1 MLTPISIISW
11 LQEFSQMTD
20 PSLNFPEKKGKSIL
34 LMTTAPP
41 SNAPWVLG
49 RRLPPLGLAY
59 VAGALEK
66 DGYNVQIL
74 DNYLIKKPLNEVK
87 QTVAQLESEIVG
99 ITCGSATYQRCL
111 ETARAVK
118 EARPSCKV
126 VVGGW
131 HASYAPDSLLKQ
143 SEIDYV
149 VMGEG
154 EQAMSD
160 LAAHITSGGE
170 YEDVSKIAG
179 VGYRQHGNI
188 IKNSPRIIENL
199 DQVPFPA
206 RHLLPMNLYG
216 RKIEFLNVE
225 PVDIM
230 SITRG
235 CPYNCAYCDIE
246 KLWGKKCRIFSPPRV
261 VDEVKHLVDK
271 FGSKGIYFISD
282 NFTIRKQ
289 ETAEFCDLMNKEKLD
304 VEWVCDTRADLL
316 SKDLLI
322 KMRNAGCKTIW
333 FGVESGSPRIIEII
347 NKGITKEQTLR
358 AFKLCREA
366 GIQVACSFM
375 IGIPGETIKDMEAS
389 LKFAKELDPD
399 WCGFNIYVAY
409 PGSILYEEILEKHQY
424 DRVEDFLF
432 YVKTE
437 DFDFDSLLKI
447 QRRILQS
454 WNRSPKRILRKIRRE
469 GALTV
474 LKKVVSSARH
484 IQT

>member
-1 MLTPISIISW
+1 M
-11 LQEFSQMTD
+11 
-20 PSLNFPEKKGKSIL
+20 IL

-41 SNAPWVLG
+41 SNAPWFLG
-49 RRLPPLGLAY
+49 RKLPPLGLAY
-59 VAGALEK
+59 VGAALEK
-66 DGYNVQIL
+66 SGYKVEIL
-74 DNYLIKKPLNEVK
+74 DNYLLKKPIDEVK
-87 QTVAQLESEIVG
+87 QIVAKLEPEIVG

-118 EARPSCKV
+118 EIRPTCKV

-131 HASYAPDSLLKQ
+131 HASYAPDSLLEH

-154 EQAMSD
+154 EQAMTQ
-160 LAAHITSGGE
+160 LAGLITKGADYEGASG
-170 YEDVSKIAG
+170 VPG
-179 VGYRQHGNI
+179 VGYMRNGNLL
-188 IKNSPRIIENL
+188 KNTPQVITDL
-199 DQVPFPA
+199 DAVPFPA

-216 RKIEFLNVE
+216 RRIEFLKVE

-261 VDEVKHLVDK
+261 VDEVKHLAEK
-271 FGSKGIYFISD
+271 FGSKGVYFISD
-282 NFTIRKQ
+282 NFTIRKN
-289 ETAEFCDLMNKEKLD
+289 ETEDFCDLMKKEKLD

-316 SKDLLI
+316 SKDLLV
-322 KMRNAGCKTIW
+322 KMKSAGCKTIW
-333 FGVESGSPRIIEII
+333 FGVESGSPRVIDII
-347 NKGITKEQTLR
+347 NKGISKEQTLK

-375 IGIPGETIKDMEAS
+375 IGIPGETVKDMEES
-389 LKFAKELDPD
+389 LRFAKQLDPD

-409 PGSILYEEILEKHQY
+409 PGSILYEEILEKHLY

-437 DFDFDSLLKI
+437 DFDFESLMKI
-447 QRRILQS
+447 QRRLLTS
-454 WNRSPKRILRKIRRE
+454 WNHSPKRILRKIRRD
-469 GALTV
+469 GITSVA
-474 LKKVVSSARH
+474 KAAVSSARH
-484 IQT
+484 ARF

>member
-1 MLTPISIISW
+1 MNG
-11 LQEFSQMTD
+11 
-20 PSLNFPEKKGKSIL
+20 PSVKYPEEKHKSIL

-41 SNAPWVLG
+41 STAPWILG
-49 RRLPPLGLAY
+49 RKLPPLGLAY
-59 VAGALEK
+59 VGAALEK
-66 DGYNVQIL
+66 SGYQVQIL
-74 DNYLIKKPLNEVK
+74 DNYLMNKPIDEVK
-87 QTVAQLESEIVG
+87 QIITQLEPDIVG

-118 EARPSCKV
+118 ESRPACNV

-131 HASYAPDSLLKQ
+131 HASYAPDSLLEHP
-143 SEIDYV
+143 EIDYV

-154 EQAMSD
+154 ELAMTE
-160 LAAHITSGGE
+160 LAAHITQGGK
-170 YEDVSKIAG
+170 YSDAGGIAG
-179 VGYRQHGNI
+179 VGYRRNGNI
-188 IKNSPRIIENL
+188 TKNPPEVIADL
-199 DQVPFPA
+199 DRVPFPA

-246 KLWGKKCRIFSPPRV
+246 KLWGKKCRVFSPPRV
-261 VDEVKHLVDK
+261 MDEVKHLVDK
-271 FGSKGIYFISD
+271 FGSKGVYFISD

-289 ETAEFCDLMNKEKLD
+289 ETAEFCDLMKKEKLD
-304 VEWVCDTRADLL
+304 VEWVCDTRADLI
-316 SKDLLI
+316 SKDLLV
-322 KMRNAGCKTIW
+322 KMREAGCKTIW
-333 FGVESGSPRIIEII
+333 FGVESGSPRIIDII
-347 NKGITKEQTLR
+347 NKGITKEQTIR

-375 IGIPGETIKDMEAS
+375 IGIPGETVKDMEAS
-389 LKFAKELDPD
+389 LNFAKQLDPD

-409 PGSILYEEILEKHQY
+409 PGSILYEEILEKHLY
-424 DRVEDFLF
+424 DHVEDFLF

-437 DFDFDSLLKI
+437 DFDFESLVKI

-469 GALTV
+469 GASTV
-474 LKKVVSSARH
+474 LKQALSAARH
-484 IQT
+484 VRL

>member
-1 MLTPISIISW
+1 MNGLSVDYPKRK
-11 LQEFSQMTD
+11 D
-20 PSLNFPEKKGKSIL
+20 KSIL

-41 SNAPWVLG
+41 STAPWVLG
-49 RRLPPLGLAY
+49 RKLPPLGLAY
-59 VAGALEK
+59 VGAALEK
-66 DGYNVQIL
+66 SGYQVQIL
-74 DNYLIKKPLNEVK
+74 DNYLMKKPIDEVK
-87 QTVAQLESEIVG
+87 QLITQFEPEIVG
-99 ITCGSATYQRCL
+99 ITCGSATYRRCL
-111 ETARAVK
+111 ETAQAIK
-118 EARPSCKV
+118 DTRPTCKV

-131 HASYAPDSLLKQ
+131 HASYAPDSLL
-143 SEIDYV
+143 EHPEVDYV

-154 EQAMSD
+154 EQAMTE
-160 LAAHITSGGE
+160 LASHLTQSGK
-170 YEDVSKIAG
+170 YEDVGEIAG
-179 VGYRQHGNI
+179 VGYRRNGNM
-188 IKNSPRIIENL
+188 IKNPPQIISNL
-199 DQVPFPA
+199 DEVPFPA
-206 RHLLPMNLYG
+206 RHLLPMHLYG

-246 KLWGKKCRIFSPPRV
+246 KLWGKKCRVFSPPRV

-271 FGSKGIYFISD
+271 FGSKGVYFISD

-289 ETAEFCDLMNKEKLD
+289 ETVEFCDLMKKEKLD

-316 SKDLLI
+316 SKDILI
-322 KMRNAGCKTIW
+322 KMKDAGCKTIW
-333 FGVESGSPRIIEII
+333 FGVESGSPRIIDII
-347 NKGITKEQTLR
+347 NKGITKEQTMR

-389 LKFAKELDPD
+389 LKFAKQLDPD

-409 PGSILYEEILEKHQY
+409 PGSILYEEILEKHLY

-432 YVKTE
+432 YVKTK
-437 DFDFDSLLKI
+437 DFDFEALVKI

-454 WNRSPKRILRKIRRE
+454 WNRSPKRILRKIKRE
-469 GALTV
+469 GASTV
-474 LKKVVSSARH
+474 LKQALSAAKHVRL
-484 IQT
+484 